1 MTTPIT
7 ARDAGSPD
15 IATPDEVLETFTQLM
30 RSEKT
35 SEQLKAAEQLAKY
48 HSLFTPREEATIRP
62 ELIAE
67 INEAVRRI
75 QAGLA
80 CNGSPADTD
89 SGEAG
94 RP

>member
-1 MTTPIT
+1 MTMTP
-7 ARDAGSPD
+7 DCNEPD

-48 HSLFTPREEATIRP
+48 HSLFTPKESTGVRP

-67 INEAVRRI
+67 IEAAVKEIAAR
-75 QAGLA
+75 QEGEDAPP
-80 CNGSPADTD
+80 GSD
-89 SGEAG
+89 
-94 RP
+94 